1 MSQVI
6 YIFDLYAQPFPL
18 RFKKEKK
25 YKSKVGLIIGIL
37 SLISF
42 IFFIGRGFL
51 TIFNRKTFTIVE
63 ETKYLSHP
71 ITNFTNIPFLLH
83 LQHIDTGND
92 YTFNTSVFD
101 ITLTLMIYEYINNQI
116 TYETKEINLVRCD
129 DEKFLKIYQDFYDY
143 SLLHEYLCPDV
154 NETIYLEG
162 DFSDASTVRY
172 LTLKIGVCNND
183 NCINYDDISS
193 LLDRIKLV
201 FYVKINF
208 PVYND
213 YLFPIKHY
221 YKSFQISL
229 SSTQSKD
236 FSYYYFA
243 KNFTSDNGLI
253 LDGSKKY
260 IVFDYNS
267 VESEITT
274 FNNKFYLRGRFYADK
289 KFIGIKRTYEKIT
302 VMLGE
307 VGGTCSV
314 IFSICNGITAYLL
327 RNVMNEDII
336 NLVIDRNTQVQ
347 NEKMFKKCHS
357 NSYIA
362 EKNLKNKFKSLQRKI
377 KDETSK
383 TAIIRINNL
392 YNYSNNR
399 FNSKY
404 FTYSER
410 IELKWYH
417 HLLPMEYCTGSRAFK
432 KLNKHKDFVFKSISL
447 EKFFEIDLLQ
457 NAITKMSNRVGKII
471 NNNSYHTKT
480 YQNHFKL
487 QSIENDN
494 NNSNNNNIN
503 TNENDNI
510 NTNQNFR
517 SSENRENI
525 SKDNPKDNI
534 TLSSIKYLRKIN
546 VSNRNISDVS
556 FNSNFHLNNNK
567 EPVLKKINYKL

>member
-1 MSQVI
+1 MSKVI

-25 YKSKVGLIIGIL
+25 YKSKVGLIIGLL
-37 SLISF
+37 SFMSF
-42 IFFIGRGFL
+42 VFFIIRGFL
-51 TIFNRKTFTIVE
+51 TIFNRKSFTIVE

-71 ITNFTNIPFLLH
+71 ITNFSNIPFLLH
-83 LQHIDTGND
+83 LQHVDTGDD
-92 YTFNTSVFD
+92 YTFNTSIFD
-101 ITLTLMIYEYINNQI
+101 ISLTLMIYEYVNNEI
-116 TYETKEINLVRCD
+116 LYETKQINLVRCD
-129 DEKFLKIYQDFYDY
+129 NEKFIKLYNDFYDF

-154 NETIYLEG
+154 NETINLEG
-162 DFSDASTVRY
+162 DFSDASTVKY
-172 LTLKIGVCNND
+172 LTLKIGVCNNND
-183 NCINYDDISS
+183 ECLNYDDISS
-193 LLDRIKLV
+193 ILDRIKLV
-201 FYVKINF
+201 YYVKINF

-213 YLFPIKHY
+213 YLLPIKHY

-229 SSTQSKD
+229 SSTQTKD
-236 FSYYYFA
+236 FSYYYLS

-253 LDGSKKY
+253 LDDNQKY
-260 IVFDYNS
+260 IVFDYNA

-289 KFIGIKRTYEKIT
+289 KFINIKRTYEKIT

-307 VGGTCSV
+307 VGGTCGV
-314 IFSICNGITAYLL
+314 IFSICNGVTAYLL

-347 NEKMFKKCHS
+347 NEKIFKKYRS
-357 NSYIA
+357 NSYNFK
-362 EKNLKNKFKSLQRKI
+362 KNLKTKFKGLQKKI
-377 KDETSK
+377 KEETSK
-383 TAIIRINNL
+383 TAIIKINNL

-417 HLLPMEYCTGSRAFK
+417 HLFPLEYCSGNRAYK

-471 NNNSYHTKT
+471 NNNMISHIDTLKNYNLH
-480 YQNHFKL
+480 
-487 QSIENDN
+487 SIENEN
-494 NNSNNNNIN
+494 ENINSNNNNLN
-503 TNENDNI
+503 TNENELI
-510 NTNQNFR
+510 NTNKNIR
-517 SSENRENI
+517 SSENRENNN
-525 SKDNPKDNI
+525 KDTI
-534 TLSSIKYLRKIN
+534 TLSSFSNLKRIN
-546 VSNRNISDVS
+546 ISNRNNSEVS
-556 FNSNFHLNNNK
+556 YNSNFHFNNNK
-567 EPVLKKINYKL
+567 EPILKKINYNL

>member
-1 MSQVI
+1 MSKVI

-25 YKSKVGLIIGIL
+25 YKSKVGLIIGLL
-37 SLISF
+37 SFMSF
-42 IFFIGRGFL
+42 VFFIIRGFL
-51 TIFNRKTFTIVE
+51 TIFNRKSFTIVE

-71 ITNFTNIPFLLH
+71 ITNFSNIPFLLH
-83 LQHIDTGND
+83 LQHVDTGDD
-92 YTFNTSVFD
+92 YTFNTSIFD
-101 ITLTLMIYEYINNQI
+101 ISLTLMIYEYINNEI
-116 TYETKEINLVRCD
+116 LYETKQINLVRCD
-129 DEKFLKIYQDFYDY
+129 NEKFIKLYNDFYDF

-154 NETIYLEG
+154 NETINLEG
-162 DFSDASTVRY
+162 DFSDASTVKY
-172 LTLKIGVCNND
+172 LTLKIGVCNNND
-183 NCINYDDISS
+183 ECLNYDDISS
-193 LLDRIKLV
+193 ILDRIKLV
-201 FYVKINF
+201 YYVKINF

-213 YLFPIKHY
+213 YLLPIKHY

-229 SSTQSKD
+229 SSTQTKD
-236 FSYYYFA
+236 FSYYYLS

-253 LDGSKKY
+253 LDDNQKY
-260 IVFDYNS
+260 IVFDYNA

-289 KFIGIKRTYEKIT
+289 KFINIKRTYEKIT

-307 VGGTCSV
+307 VGGTCGV
-314 IFSICNGITAYLL
+314 IFSICNGVTAYLL

-347 NEKMFKKCHS
+347 NEKIFKKYRS
-357 NSYIA
+357 NSYNFK
-362 EKNLKNKFKSLQRKI
+362 KNLKTKFKGLQKKI
-377 KDETSK
+377 KEETSK
-383 TAIIRINNL
+383 TAIIKINNL

-417 HLLPMEYCTGSRAFK
+417 HLFPLEYCSGNRAYK

-471 NNNSYHTKT
+471 NNNMISHIDTLKNYNLH
-480 YQNHFKL
+480 
-487 QSIENDN
+487 SIENEN
-494 NNSNNNNIN
+494 ENINSNNNNLN
-503 TNENDNI
+503 TNENELI
-510 NTNQNFR
+510 NTNKNIR
-517 SSENRENI
+517 SSENRENNN
-525 SKDNPKDNI
+525 KDTI
-534 TLSSIKYLRKIN
+534 TLSSFSNLKRIN
-546 VSNRNISDVS
+546 ISNRNNSEVS
-556 FNSNFHLNNNK
+556 YNSNFHFNNNK
-567 EPVLKKINYKL
+567 EPILKKINYNL